1 MAFIWAA
8 VVASIAFLLHYT
20 QLPWLLFPVLWFA
33 AFLASGGRSFPRIF
47 FRTAL
52 RDLRFFWALFGIQAR
67 AKKNLKNGVTVA
79 GVFRQTLAKH
89 PQKAAFIFE
98 DKTWTF
104 QDVEDY
110 SNQIANYFKS
120 QGYKKGEVVALFLES
135 CPEFV
140 CLWLGLSKLG
150 VITALVNTNLRLKS
164 LKHCITVAE
173 SKAVIYGSNL
183 AVAVK
188 DISDNL
194 PKDIQLYYFGH
205 DPNANIIQAMNLITE
220 LERCSMAVPVTD
232 HKKSPNDA
240 LVYIYTSG
248 TTGYPKPVVFTHI
261 RYFQVVN
268 IPYMVGHSY
277 NSDDI
282 IYNTLPLYHTSG
294 GAIGVGACLVNGN
307 TVALRRKF
315 SASRFWDD
323 CIKTKATIAL
333 YIGELCRFL
342 LAQPYCPS
350 EMQHSLRVL
359 IGNGLKPQIWSEFQS
374 RFGIR
379 YIGEF
384 YGSTEGNASFFN
396 MDNTPGTCGFVSR
409 IAPNRMFAKFIKANP
424 ITGDIIRGNNGLAIL
439 AKPGEPGLAVGKIK
453 GNPYARYLS
462 QEETSKK
469 ITCDVFEK
477 GDSYYVTGDLLITDE
492 YGYVRFHDRIGD
504 TFRWRGE
511 NVSTAEVEATISNIL
526 GLRDVVVYGVKV
538 PGTEGRAGMAAI
550 VDEDSKGIDLIA
562 LLQQLKEH
570 LPVYARPIF
579 LRIVDS
585 VTVTGTFKLQK
596 NKLREEGYDMN
607 AVKDK
612 LLYFD
617 VKAGKYLELDEEKY
631 AKFTAGEMN
640 I

>member
-1 MAFIWAA
+1 MAFFWAA
-8 VVASIAFLLHYT
+8 VVTSISFLPLYTHLPWVIVPFLL
-20 QLPWLLFPVLWFA
+20 FA
-33 AFLASGGRSFPRIF
+33 AFLASGGKYFPRVF

-52 RDLRFFWALFGIQAR
+52 RDFRYFRTLSAKR
-67 AKKNLKNGVTVA
+67 AQVIKNAKNGVTVA

-110 SNQIANYFKS
+110 SNRIANYFKS

-173 SKAVIYGSNL
+173 SKAVIYGSNS

-205 DPNANIIQAMNLITE
+205 DPGTNMIQAMNLITE

-261 RYFQVVN
+261 RYFQVAN
-268 IPYMVGHSY
+268 IPYLVGHSY

-294 GAIGVGACLVNGN
+294 GGIGVGACLVNGN

-315 SASRFWDD
+315 SASRFWAD
-323 CIKTKATIAL
+323 CIKTKAT
-333 YIGELCRFL
+333 G
-342 LAQPYCPS
+342 Q
-350 EMQHSLRVL
+350 
-359 IGNGLKPQIWSEFQS
+359 K
-374 RFGIR
+374 
-379 YIGEF
+379 
-384 YGSTEGNASFFN
+384 
-396 MDNTPGTCGFVSR
+396 
-409 IAPNRMFAKFIKANP
+409 
-424 ITGDIIRGNNGLAIL
+424 
-439 AKPGEPGLAVGKIK
+439 
-453 GNPYARYLS
+453 
-462 QEETSKK
+462 
-469 ITCDVFEK
+469 
-477 GDSYYVTGDLLITDE
+477 
-492 YGYVRFHDRIGD
+492 
-504 TFRWRGE
+504 
-511 NVSTAEVEATISNIL
+511 
-526 GLRDVVVYGVKV
+526 
-538 PGTEGRAGMAAI
+538 
-550 VDEDSKGIDLIA
+550 
-562 LLQQLKEH
+562 QL
-570 LPVYARPIF
+570 
-579 LRIVDS
+579 
-585 VTVTGTFKLQK
+585 
-596 NKLREEGYDMN
+596 
-607 AVKDK
+607 
-612 LLYFD
+612 
-617 VKAGKYLELDEEKY
+617 
-631 AKFTAGEMN
+631 
-640 I
+640 